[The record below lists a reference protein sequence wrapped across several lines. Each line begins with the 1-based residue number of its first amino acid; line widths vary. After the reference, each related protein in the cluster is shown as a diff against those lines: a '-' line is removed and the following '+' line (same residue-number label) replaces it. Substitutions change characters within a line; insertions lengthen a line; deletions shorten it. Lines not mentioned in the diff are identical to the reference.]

1 MLWSLQ
7 FCGATKSIVLLSKC
21 FYYIIETSFLR
32 GQLWDQLGFN
42 FYVVDGTSYQML
54 EWVSSG
60 LLWVYDL
67 STFYIRCWEN
77 GNTQTHMH
85 TRKVCIGIK
94 YRSLHMLNMF
104 TTELFPNLLNGELKI
119 WAFQDNVI
127 RLHIMNRSLKK
138 RPWGYMKVIICE
150 SFLFEGA
157 ENWRWDL
164 QNSVLLWMWDWF
176 WPAV

>member
-1 MLWSLQ
+1 MAP
-7 FCGATKSIVLLSKC
+7 ATKCWSGCL
-21 FYYIIETSFLR
+21 
-32 GQLWDQLGFN
+32 
-42 FYVVDGTSYQML
+42 VVYS
-54 EWVSSG
+54 
-60 LLWVYDL
+60 WVYDL

-138 RPWGYMKVIICE
+138 RSYEGYNLWVFYLKGLKTEGEICRIEFYSECETGFGQLFNLWASVTLPLRCIILFADGTF
-150 SFLFEGA
+150 SFQWFSD
-157 ENWRWDL
+157 NHY
-164 QNSVLLWMWDWF
+164 QLLKG
-176 WPAV
+176 